1 MNNFENVTFHRLN
14 GSLARV
20 AGAEVKAQ
28 YNPTEITF
36 NKGVQI
42 AEIAIPGLDSPI
54 LQFVRGQNE
63 TLALDL
69 FFDTT
74 ESGTAG
80 GSVEPVTRKTDAF
93 YQLVKIDRV
102 THAPPVVEVT
112 WGPNHLPGSKLTEQ
126 WASQN
131 RDAFRCVVESVQQR
145 FTLFSPEGVPLRATL
160 SVRLKEYVTLEDQ
173 VERIRYESR
182 DRTHRRTVHRG
193 DTLAG
198 IAAEVYGD
206 PHLWRAIADH
216 NGLTD
221 PGDLPEGLAL
231 EIPPVA

>member
-1 MNNFENVTFHRLN
+1 MSFENITFHRLDGN
-14 GSLARV
+14 LARV
-20 AGAEVKAQ
+20 AEVKAR
-28 YNPTEITF
+28 YNPAEITF

-54 LQFVRGQNE
+54 LQFVRGQSE
-63 TLALDL
+63 GLSLDL
-69 FFDTT
+69 FFDST

-80 GSVEPVTRKTDAF
+80 SAVEPVTQQTDAF
-93 YQLVKIDRV
+93 YQLIKIDRT

-112 WGPNHLPGSKLTEQ
+112 WGPNHLPGSKLTGQ

-131 RDAFRCVVESVQQR
+131 RSAFRCLVESVQQR

-160 SVRLKEYVTLEDQ
+160 SVRLKEYYTLKDQ

-182 DRTHRRTVHRG
+182 DHTHRRTVRRG

-206 PHLWRAIADH
+206 PRRWRPIADL
-216 NGLTD
+216 NQLTD
-221 PGDLPEGLAL
+221 PSDLPEGLAL
-231 EIPPVA
+231 EIPPIA

>member
-1 MNNFENVTFHRLN
+1 MNAFEVITLHRLDGN
-14 GSLARV
+14 LARV
-20 AGAEVKAQ
+20 AGAEVEAQ

-80 GSVEPVTRKTDAF
+80 AAVVAVTEKTDAF
-93 YQLVKIDRV
+93 YQLVKIDRT

-112 WGPNHLPGSKLTEQ
+112 WGSNELPGSKLTDQ

-131 RDAFRCVVESVQQR
+131 RSEFRCVVESVQQR

-160 SVRLKEYVTLEDQ
+160 SVRLKEYRTLAEQ
-173 VERIRYESR
+173 VEAIRYESL
-182 DRTHRRTVHRG
+182 DHTHSRVVRRG

-198 IAAEVYGD
+198 IAAAVYAD
-206 PHLWRAIADH
+206 PRRWRAIADH
-216 NGLTD
+216 NALTD
-221 PGDLPEGLAL
+221 PGDLPEGLVL
-231 EIPPVA
+231 EIPPIA